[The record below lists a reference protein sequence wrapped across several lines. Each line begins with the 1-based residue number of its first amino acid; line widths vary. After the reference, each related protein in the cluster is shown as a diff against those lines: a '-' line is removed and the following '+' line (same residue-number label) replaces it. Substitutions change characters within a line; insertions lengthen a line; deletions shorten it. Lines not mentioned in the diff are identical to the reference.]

1 MNRYLARFT
10 LAQKLLIG
18 SAGFAL
24 PLAVL
29 LYYTVAG
36 FNRTIRDAEAETA
49 GIEAMNSLRELA
61 ELVPLHQR
69 LAAYDPGRAGKA
81 AKQIDAAFERLGRTR
96 AAIDRRL
103 VAGALEHWQRLRES
117 EAAHPEEADPRYT
130 ELRETIT
137 RTVKRL
143 ADSSGLVLDP
153 EMESYYL
160 MQVAVVFMPKIQD
173 DLADV
178 LLSIRRDLPKRG
190 GVLAFTAR
198 LSKLDW
204 AELEHIRETARS
216 ATAGMRS
223 RIPQL
228 IAAHAAATEA
238 FLGKAATANLEDAA
252 SIEELY
258 AAGDRL
264 LVAGSSLWQASCEE
278 AGALLNARLS
288 ENRTG
293 RLIALLITL
302 ISASA
307 AAGLMLSVAR
317 NTVRPLEHVAAV
329 AGEIA
334 AGRLKQAQRG
344 VSEDELRAVI
354 GAAGVPEWARDESW
368 RLLHAFRAMCGSLDA
383 LLGDVRQSGVQVTGS
398 ATQIAAA
405 IRQLEGMVGR
415 QAASTREAEATSKE
429 IYATVE
435 ELARRMER
443 LSGMA
448 SDAVK
453 LADDGM
459 RSLGGITATIDTL
472 SETADGLSGV
482 LDEIRRQSERIGAVV
497 EAITRIANRTNLLSL
512 NAAIEAEKAGKH
524 AAGFSVVALEVRR
537 LADQTAVAALDIEE
551 SIGAMRQSVQ
561 NGVAAVEEYTA
572 QVRTGTAEVGR
583 TSESLGHLIEYTR
596 KLGPHY
602 EAVNAGMQGQSEGAG
617 QITAAM
623 RELSGAAADT
633 SCALS
638 ELRAAAESLR
648 GAVSVLRQ
656 GVARF
661 SEEA

>member
-18 SAGFAL
+18 GAGFAL
-24 PLAVL
+24 PLAIL

-36 FNRTIRDAEAETA
+36 FNRTIRDAEAERA
-49 GIEAMNSLRELA
+49 GLEAMNSLRELA

-69 LAAYDPGRAGKA
+69 LAAYDLGRAGQA
-81 AKQIDAAFERLGRTR
+81 AKQIDVAFERLGRTR
-96 AAIDRRL
+96 GAIDRKL
-103 VAGALEHWQRLRES
+103 VAGALEHWRRLRES
-117 EAAHPEEADPRYT
+117 QGASPEETDPRYT

-137 RTVKRL
+137 RAIKRL
-143 ADSSGLVLDP
+143 ADDSGLVLDP
-153 EMESYYL
+153 ELESYYL

-178 LLSIRRDLPKRG
+178 LLSVRRDLPKG
-190 GVLAFTAR
+190 GGALAFATR
-198 LSKLDW
+198 LSTLDW

-216 ATAGMRS
+216 ATAGMQS

-228 IAAHAAATEA
+228 IEAHAAATSA
-238 FLGKAATANLEDAA
+238 FLSKAGAVNLEDAA

-258 AAGDRL
+258 ASGDRL
-264 LVAGSSLWQASCEE
+264 LAAGSSLWQASCEE
-278 AGALLNARLS
+278 AGALLNARVA
-288 ENRTG
+288 EARTR
-293 RLIALLITL
+293 RLVALLITL
-302 ISASA
+302 TSVTA

-344 VSEDELRAVI
+344 VSEDQLRAVI
-354 GAAGVPEWARDESW
+354 GAAAVPGWARDESW
-368 RLLHAFRAMCGSLDA
+368 RLLVGFRGMCGSLHA
-383 LLGDVRQSGVQVTGS
+383 LLGDVRQSGVQVMGS

-405 IRQLEGMVGR
+405 IRQLESMVGR
-415 QAASTREAEATSKE
+415 QAASTRQAEATSKE

-435 ELARRMER
+435 ELAQRMES
-443 LSGMA
+443 LSEMA

-459 RSLGGITATIDTL
+459 RSLSGITATIDTL
-472 SETADGLSGV
+472 SQTADGLSGV

-497 EAITRIANRTNLLSL
+497 ETITRIANRTNLLSL

-551 SIGAMRQSVQ
+551 SIGAMRESVQ

-572 QVRTGTAEVGR
+572 QVRRGAAEVSR
-583 TSESLGHLIEYTR
+583 TSESLEHLIEYTR

-602 EAVNAGMQGQSEGAG
+602 EAVNTGMQGQSEGAG

-633 SCALS
+633 SSALT
-638 ELRAAAESLR
+638 ELRAAADSLR
-648 GAVSVLRQ
+648 SAVAVLRQ